1 MMIRQRQRTHS
12 AMDNVF
18 VVPDIGTICAA
29 SALEGPDE
37 FDESER
43 ALRDLVKTQIP
54 RLLRH
59 DAGALLVEEMEV
71 CSGRARVDL
80 AVIGDHLIG
89 IELKG
94 PKDDVTRLPRQVEA
108 YSRCFDRVVLVV
120 HETLLEKA
128 KPLVPDWWGLVVS
141 IHEGGKLTHRFEQR
155 PKQNPNLDM
164 DALLS
169 LLWREEIDSMLT
181 DLLGSVPKPR
191 STKKTLRA
199 ELISRIEPPAL
210 RFAGLRKLRERADWR
225 TVPVHQ

>member
-1 MMIRQRQRTHS
+1 MMMHQRQLPNF

-18 VVPDIGTICAA
+18 VALDVSTTCAA
-29 SALEGPDE
+29 SAQEGPSE
-37 FDESER
+37 FDTSER
-43 ALRDLVKTQIP
+43 ALRELVKTEIP
-54 RLLRH
+54 RLLKR
-59 DAGALLVEEMEV
+59 DADALLVEEMEV

-128 KPLVPDWWGLVVS
+128 TPLVPDWWGLVVS
-141 IHEGGKLTHRFEQR
+141 MHEGGKFTHRFERR

-169 LLWREEIDSMLT
+169 LLWREEIDSLLT

-210 RFAGLRKLRERADWR
+210 RFAGLRKLRERVDWR